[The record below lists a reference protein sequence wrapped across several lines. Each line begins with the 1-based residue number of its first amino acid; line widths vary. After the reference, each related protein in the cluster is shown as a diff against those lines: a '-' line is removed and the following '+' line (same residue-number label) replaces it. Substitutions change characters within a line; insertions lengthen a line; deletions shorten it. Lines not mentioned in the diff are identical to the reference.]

1 MSSLDNLA
9 KRLEEALKLFLRQ
22 AWIHTLFIRTTG
34 LEGSDLSE
42 TKERAK
48 PRSREVD
55 ASRFDAKRN
64 SPAETACTD
73 RTGPARLPR
82 KHLLRESTEI
92 FPFPRGGIEEVS
104 GGGRE
109 SDAKRTELTLFEM
122 GSEWGLDGR
131 ESEIYPS
138 WFTRK
143 SSRSQA
149 YPSEEEVQER
159 TIASSPGT
167 RPCLSSARCSIQIS
181 LVSARST
188 ALYSVLFKK
197 GSAGLTS

>member
-1 MSSLDNLA
+1 MGEELSSLDNLP

-22 AWIHTLFIRTTG
+22 AWIHTLFLRTTG

-55 ASRFDAKRN
+55 ASRFDAKSN

-92 FPFPRGGIEEVS
+92 FPFPRRGIEEVS

-122 GSEWGLDGR
+122 GSEWGFDGR

-149 YPSEEEVQER
+149 YPSEEKVQER
-159 TIASSPGT
+159 TIAAHLELVHVSPPLDV
-167 RPCLSSARCSIQIS
+167 RSKSLSYLPEAQRYTQ
-181 LVSARST
+181 
-188 ALYSVLFKK
+188 YSF
-197 GSAGLTS
+197 